1 MCPKRRVLILCISL
15 ALAAQV
21 RAQIVEIVIPPS
33 QVTQSTAIRA
43 TPHYDYLNNS
53 FISNRE
59 KWVKPEAGTPNGSA
73 PEHGK
78 EFSAKSSTPN
88 GLHWEAGAQ
97 RPVLE
102 YKISDQGTI
111 HLHVARHGTTASA
124 VWSF

>member
-1 MCPKRRVLILCISL
+1 MCSTRRVLILCIGL
-15 ALAAQV
+15 ALVSQV
-21 RAQIVEIVIPPS
+21 RAQFAEVVGPP
-33 QVTQSTAIRA
+33 QAAQSTSIRT

-59 KWVKPEAGTPNGSA
+59 KWVKPEAGTSTGSA
-73 PEHGK
+73 PEHSK
-78 EFSAKSSTPN
+78 EFSAKSSMPN

-111 HLHVARHGTTASA
+111 HIHVARHGTTASV